1 MTARREKMRKRCR
14 YRAVGCPDALLQP
27 QPLSAMT
34 PLLQLEDLHITFAT
48 PAGQVQAVRG
58 VDLELHAGETLAIVG
73 ESGCGKSVLC
83 RSILRLLPDNARITG
98 RILLEGRDIVP
109 CSERQMRA
117 VRGPQ
122 AAMLFQDPMA
132 SLNPTL
138 PVGDQIMEALRRHR
152 RMRPEQAR
160 QRALELLELVGI
172 DDPEAR
178 MRLQPHYF
186 SGGMRQRCVL
196 AIALALGPRI
206 LLADEPTTAL
216 DVTVQARMLDLLRD
230 VQRKTGVGII
240 LVSHD
245 LGVVAR
251 VADRVAV
258 MYAGR
263 LVETGSA
270 ADVFYDP
277 RHPYTWGLLGALP
290 ALAVRSGQLRGIP
303 GMPPS
308 LLDPPPGDAFAERNA
323 WAMKVDYQRMP
334 PFFEV
339 GPGHKAATWLLH
351 PQAPKVEP
359 PLHITPG
366 QGSASLCW
374 TDSAH
379 ALEMSDSRYAFGEGH
394 QRLHDRLAAQQGT
407 DAATAK
413 DHAHGHARDDDD
425 RPLLELQDLRLHF
438 RPGRGLTVRAVDG
451 LDLAVRRGEM
461 FGLVG
466 ESGCG
471 KSTLAR
477 AIMGLYPPTTGRI
490 LFDGHDIHDPAP
502 HLRQERRRQMQII
515 FQDSSAALNPHM
527 RVEDIIAEP
536 FVIQN
541 VFRDARQ
548 RREEVVRL
556 LGHVGLDA
564 GFLDRYPAEI
574 SGGQRQRVAIARSVA
589 LEPRFIVA
597 DEPVASLDVS
607 IQAQIMALFRHLR
620 QGHDFTFLFIAHD
633 LAMVRYLCDRVGV
646 MRHGR
651 LVELAPTEEL
661 FARPLHAYTQA
672 LLSAMPVPD
681 PLFEQRKKILPCP
694 ADEDGGAWREVHPGH
709 WLRG

>member
-1 MTARREKMRKRCR
+1 
-14 YRAVGCPDALLQP
+14 
-27 QPLSAMT
+27 MT

-394 QRLHDRLAAQQGT
+394 QRLHDRLAVSHGT
-407 DAATAK
+407 AAHV
-413 DHAHGHARDDDD
+413 HAHGHAHDDDD

-451 LDLAVRRGEM
+451 LDLAIRRGEM

-477 AIMGLYPPTTGRI
+477 A
-490 LFDGHDIHDPAP
+490 
-502 HLRQERRRQMQII
+502 
-515 FQDSSAALNPHM
+515 
-527 RVEDIIAEP
+527 V
-536 FVIQN
+536 
-541 VFRDARQ
+541 
-548 RREEVVRL
+548 
-556 LGHVGLDA
+556 
-564 GFLDRYPAEI
+564 
-574 SGGQRQRVAIARSVA
+574 
-589 LEPRFIVA
+589 
-597 DEPVASLDVS
+597 
-607 IQAQIMALFRHLR
+607 MALFRHLR

-661 FARPLHAYTQA
+661 FARPLHAYTRA

-681 PLFEQRKKILPCP
+681 PLFEQRKKILSCP

>member
-1 MTARREKMRKRCR
+1 
-14 YRAVGCPDALLQP
+14 
-27 QPLSAMT
+27 MT

-334 PFFEV
+334 PVFEV

-366 QGSASLCW
+366 QGSASL
-374 TDSAH
+374 
-379 ALEMSDSRYAFGEGH
+379 
-394 QRLHDRLAAQQGT
+394 
-407 DAATAK
+407 
-413 DHAHGHARDDDD
+413 
-425 RPLLELQDLRLHF
+425 
-438 RPGRGLTVRAVDG
+438 
-451 LDLAVRRGEM
+451 
-461 FGLVG
+461 
-466 ESGCG
+466 
-471 KSTLAR
+471 
-477 AIMGLYPPTTGRI
+477 
-490 LFDGHDIHDPAP
+490 
-502 HLRQERRRQMQII
+502 RQERQRQMQII

>member
-1 MTARREKMRKRCR
+1 
-14 YRAVGCPDALLQP
+14 
-27 QPLSAMT
+27 MT

-83 RSILRLLPDNARITG
+83 RSILRLLPDNARISG

-240 LVSHD
+240 FVSHD

-339 GPGHKAATWLLH
+339 SPGHKAATWLLH
-351 PQAPKVEP
+351 PPAGPQSGASPA
-359 PLHITPG
+359 HHAGPG
-366 QGSASLCW
+366 QCQPVLDRQRPCAGDVRQPLC
-374 TDSAH
+374 
-379 ALEMSDSRYAFGEGH
+379 L
-394 QRLHDRLAAQQGT
+394 
-407 DAATAK
+407 
-413 DHAHGHARDDDD
+413 
-425 RPLLELQDLRLHF
+425 
-438 RPGRGLTVRAVDG
+438 
-451 LDLAVRRGEM
+451 RRG
-461 FGLVG
+461 
-466 ESGCG
+466 
-471 KSTLAR
+471 A
-477 AIMGLYPPTTGRI
+477 
-490 LFDGHDIHDPAP
+490 PAP
-502 HLRQERRRQMQII
+502 
-515 FQDSSAALNPHM
+515 A
-527 RVEDIIAEP
+527 
-536 FVIQN
+536 
-541 VFRDARQ
+541 
-548 RREEVVRL
+548 
-556 LGHVGLDA
+556 
-564 GFLDRYPAEI
+564 
-574 SGGQRQRVAIARSVA
+574 
-589 LEPRFIVA
+589 
-597 DEPVASLDVS
+597 
-607 IQAQIMALFRHLR
+607 
-620 QGHDFTFLFIAHD
+620 
-633 LAMVRYLCDRVGV
+633 
-646 MRHGR
+646 
-651 LVELAPTEEL
+651 
-661 FARPLHAYTQA
+661 
-672 LLSAMPVPD
+672 
-681 PLFEQRKKILPCP
+681 
-694 ADEDGGAWREVHPGH
+694 
-709 WLRG
+709 